1 MVVGSLDERTIAS
14 LRLARVAAVYD
25 GRGAGGIAPPEA
37 FGLSTRVLARPLR
50 VGDVLARSEDA
61 LLGLRDIADQHRGE
75 TVVVLADG
83 PPGDRVDV
91 RIDADGVSISPA
103 DARQR

>member
-25 GRGAGGIAPPEA
+25 GRGAGGSAPPEA
-37 FGLSTRVLARPLR
+37 FGLTTRVLTRPLR
-50 VGDVLARSEDA
+50 VGDVLARREDA

-83 PPGDRVDV
+83 LPGERVDV
-91 RIDADGVSISPA
+91 RLDADGVSISPG
-103 DARQR
+103 DAR